1 MKESLRTFMHG
12 LIDYA
17 GLFPPANLPLNEAID
32 DYIKHLNGENSWM
45 LGRFIIPVSK
55 LNELDQFVSLFDEIG
70 PLELAVLGSGGNS
83 NDEYL
88 SKIGNDMVK
97 ISDYQNRHSG
107 KVRIEVYEC
116 KLPSNS
122 PSKKTMKKA
131 TDLLNQNKLSHYHEF
146 PELPDVGINYSTDED
161 ESSWDEEILPVVSMI
176 AELKGAGIKL
186 RCGGIVKEAF
196 PSVEQIAAMIQTCAL
211 IDIPMKCTAG
221 LHHPIRHFAE
231 EYDAY
236 MHGFINAFGAGIFT
250 SNFPNPENSQERF
263 RMFILLSHLI
273 GEQVADNFDFGDKGM
288 IWKMGDDRDSIF
300 EFDNDSIRN
309 CRGKNMISYG
319 SCSFQEPIDDL
330 KQLGW
335 M

>member
-70 PLELAVLGSGGNS
+70 PLELAVLGSGGDS

-88 SKIGNDMVK
+88 SKISNDMVK
-97 ISDYQNRHSG
+97 ISDYRNRHSG

-300 EFDNDSIRN
+300 EFDNDRIRN